1 MSLPRFFHPQL
12 PLQGD
17 IALDDSEVRHASN
30 VLRLARG
37 AEVVLFDGRGG
48 EAQGVVAALDKRS
61 VTVSITARTDCD
73 RELARPLELLVALPK
88 GDRQKTLVDGLVQ
101 LGVTRLT
108 PLVCQRGVAQPTASA
123 LERLQRSVVESSK
136 QCGRNQLL
144 VISSPLTIQQAISQ
158 ANSHAISQAQSHA
171 ISQAKSNANLQVNPP
186 AASPADA
193 ANPAQPSE
201 LYCVAHPYG
210 LRQSLR
216 DLASLQAGHST
227 GAHIAVGPE
236 GGFSEAEIEQWSQAG
251 WPAVDLGPRI
261 LRIEVAALQLAA
273 WWSSL

>member
-12 PLQGD
+12 PLQGEVP
-17 IALDDSEVRHASN
+17 LDDQEARHASN

-37 AEVVLFDGRGG
+37 AECVLFDGQGG

-61 VTVSITARTDCD
+61 VSVSIIARTDCN
-73 RELARPLELLVALPK
+73 RELVRPLELLVALPK

-108 PLVCQRGVAQPTASA
+108 PLICQRGVAQPTASA

-144 VISSPLTIQQAISQ
+144 AISHPQTIEQAISQ
-158 ANSHAISQAQSHA
+158 ASSQ
-171 ISQAKSNANLQVNPP
+171 
-186 AASPADA
+186 ADA
-193 ANPAQPSE
+193 AGHRPAQSE
-201 LYCVAHPYG
+201 LCCVAHPYG
-210 LRQSLR
+210 ARQSLR
-216 DLASLQAGHST
+216 ELASDQAAQAS
-227 GAHIAVGPE
+227 GARIAVGPE
-236 GGFSEAEIEQWSQAG
+236 GGFSEAEIEQWSQAA
-251 WPAVDLGPRI
+251 WPTIDLGPRI
-261 LRIEVAALQLAA
+261 LRIEMAALQLAA

>member
-1 MSLPRFFHPQL
+1 MSLPRFFHPRL

-17 IALDDSEVRHASN
+17 VALDDSEARHASN

-48 EAQGVVAALDKRS
+48 EAQGVVTALDKRS

-158 ANSHAISQAQSHA
+158 ADSH
-171 ISQAKSNANLQVNPP
+171 ANLQVNPP
-186 AASPADA
+186 AASLEAA

-216 DLASLQAGHST
+216 DLASLQAGQTT
-227 GAHIAVGPE
+227 GGHIAVGPE